1 MAQLLV
7 TNDPLP
13 IPWVIHRDSHG
24 HQATAGEARV
34 VLTVRAIDA
43 DTFAPVTGKVDSVVP
58 PTPLVDDP
66 NDLHFKTNEP
76 QNLVLFQTTSH
87 EVPHGHPPV
96 FDFPSVKISA
106 DGYEDAFLMLDD
118 RTRRVQ

>member
-13 IPWVIHRDSHG
+13 IPWVIHHDPHG
-24 HQATAGEARV
+24 HQTTAGKARV
-34 VLTVRAIDA
+34 VLTVRAIDG
-43 DTFAPVTGKVDSVVP
+43 DTFAPVAGMVDSVIIE
-58 PTPLVDDP
+58 TPLVDDP

-76 QNLVLFQTTSH
+76 QNLVLVQMTSR
-87 EVPHGHPPV
+87 EVPHGHPPI

-118 RTRRVQ
+118 RKRRL